1 MWIMSVTQAM
11 PLGGHARRDEVQ
23 VFEICLHTYT
33 GVEIGAGALS
43 GFIRFSVCC
52 GFSMCSVRVGV
63 GVGVFYGFLSL
74 YVFSVFLYRG
84 MGKG

>member
-33 GVEIGAGALS
+33 GVDIGAGALS
-43 GFIRFSVCC
+43 GFIRFVCMLWFFNVFC
-52 GFSMCSVRVGV
+52 KSRSRCRRVLW
-63 GVGVFYGFLSL
+63 LSL
-74 YVFSVFLYRG
+74 VVCVFSVFV
-84 MGKG
+84 

>member
-11 PLGGHARRDEVQ
+11 PLGDHARRDEVQ

-43 GFIRFSVCC
+43 GLIRCSVCY

-63 GVGVFYGFLSL
+63 GVGVFHGFLPL
-74 YVFSVFLYRG
+74 YVCSMFLYRG
-84 MGKG
+84 LGKG